1 MRSMSNVI
9 SVGYRM
15 GMAIRVIAEK
25 EIKEVSNEIRIIR
38 MELHKKQ

>member
-1 MRSMSNVI
+1 
-9 SVGYRM
+9 M

-25 EIKEVSNEIRIIR
+25 EIKEVNNEIRIIR